1 MKTGCGVPP
10 ATEHNPRLASH
21 VRLTMHNRGR
31 PGVLTLAPRVVAPPL
46 TGGRDRSA
54 ARRRA
59 LRLRVAFTAAGKL
72 DGAPLPSG
80 ERVDSGQL
88 AGGRCSAVAVA
99 GRRRALAPPR
109 AALRAPPLALGPGGG
124 EMKLG
129 FQPGGSCLLNGR
141 QSRSAVGSDPTASS
155 DWVPNEP
162 RREAVSRPR
171 PRLRARARRK
181 PGLGPGSR
189 RFLI

>member
-1 MKTGCGVPP
+1 MKTGYGVPP
-10 ATEHNPRLASH
+10 ATEHNPRLASR

-31 PGVLTLAPRVVAPPL
+31 PRVLTLAPRVVAPPL

-59 LRLRVAFTAAGKL
+59 LRLRVAFIAAGKL

-129 FQPGGSCLLNGR
+129 FQPGGCFFLNGR
-141 QSRSAVGSDPTASS
+141 QSRSAVGSDPTTSS
-155 DWVPNEP
+155 EWVPIEP
-162 RREAVSRPR
+162 RREAISRPR
-171 PRLRARARRK
+171 PKLRARAAK
-181 PGLGPGSR
+181 TWPGPR
-189 RFLI
+189 

>member
-21 VRLTMHNRGR
+21 G
-31 PGVLTLAPRVVAPPL
+31 
-46 TGGRDRSA
+46 GGRGFSPWLLGSSRRRSPEAGDRSA

-99 GRRRALAPPR
+99 GRRRR
-109 AALRAPPLALGPGGG
+109 AAAARSRRRAP
-124 EMKLG
+124 
-129 FQPGGSCLLNGR
+129 
-141 QSRSAVGSDPTASS
+141 RSAL
-155 DWVPNEP
+155 
-162 RREAVSRPR
+162 RRSLSGRGEG
-171 PRLRARARRK
+171 K
-181 PGLGPGSR
+181 
-189 RFLI
+189 